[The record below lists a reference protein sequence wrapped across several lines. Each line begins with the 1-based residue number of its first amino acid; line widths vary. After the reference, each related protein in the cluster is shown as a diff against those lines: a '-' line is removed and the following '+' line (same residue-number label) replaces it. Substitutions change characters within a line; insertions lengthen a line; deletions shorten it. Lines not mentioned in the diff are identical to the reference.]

1 MEKKLI
7 HVSFL
12 FLVMFFVFSCHRAEP
27 LPESWDKFTFPEYQG
42 FVYSAQMN
50 EKVYLVLC
58 GNFAGIEASLKI
70 NHACTVGQYEIFK
83 EKVVEAGSE
92 KIGQVP
98 APETEGYP
106 DLSVYITFVFSSDE
120 LHDLWAQFGLE
131 ESLQD

>member
-1 MEKKLI
+1 
-7 HVSFL
+7 
-12 FLVMFFVFSCHRAEP
+12 MFFVFSCHRAEP

-70 NHACTVGQYEIFK
+70 NHACTAGQYEIFK

-98 APETEGYP
+98 SPETEGYP

>member
-1 MEKKLI
+1 MKKILI
-7 HVSFL
+7 VFVCFLSFL
-12 FLVMFFVFSCHRAEP
+12 VLSCHRAEP
-27 LPESWDKFTFPEYQG
+27 LPENWDKFSFTEYQG
-42 FVYSAQMN
+42 FVYSSQMN

-70 NHACTVGQYEIFK
+70 NHDCTAEQYEIFK
-83 EKVVEAGSE
+83 EKIVEAGSE
-92 KIGQVP
+92 KIGQVS